1 MGSLVVSTDMKG
13 QGVILLP
20 PPPLS
25 WWGQEKQSS
34 RF

>member
-20 PPPLS
+20 PPIILVGS
-25 WWGQEKQSS
+25 GKAVQ
-34 RF
+34 